1 MIKIAIGIPSRGL
14 VPLDWALNF
23 AHIIKATIYPLHVF
37 VSRHYSI
44 DKARQMLVEVARK
57 ENCTHLFFLDTDII
71 PCILK
76 DNQFIPFPEVINEM
90 IKYNYPVVSAIYLS
104 KRDFKPA
111 IYEHTPNN
119 NLPFKIKDIDFEEI
133 KNKTFFVDGIGLGCC
148 LIDMKVFDMLEK
160 NGFYP
165 FFEYVTD
172 YKNKI
177 EYSEDLDFCLK
188 LLKCGI
194 KIMCVPIY
202 AKHIATVNLL
212 PDRTF
217 EYAPLSD

>member
-1 MIKIAIGIPSRGL
+1 MIKIAIGIPSRGQ
-14 VPLDWALNF
+14 VHLDWSLNF
-23 AHIIKATIYPLHVF
+23 AHIIKATRYPIQVF
-37 VSRHYSI
+37 VSRHYCI
-44 DKARQMLVEVARK
+44 DRARQQLVDVAREQK
-57 ENCTHLFFLDTDII
+57 CTHLFFIDTDII
-71 PCILK
+71 PTIFK

-90 IKYNYPVVSAIYLS
+90 INYNYPVVSAVYLS
-104 KRDFKPA
+104 KKDFKPA
-111 IYEHTPNN
+111 IYEYTNDK
-119 NLPFKIKDIDFEEI
+119 LPFKLKEIDFEEI

-148 LIDMKVFDMLEK
+148 LIDMKVFDILEK

-202 AKHIATVNLL
+202 AKHIAAVNLL
-212 PDRTF
+212 PNKTI
-217 EYAPLSD
+217 EYAPISD